1 MGGKNNGFFFFFG
14 CGCDSITVLT
24 FLQEKKK
31 TLKGMLFQNLYEN
44 ILVRQK
50 LKMNQDNPLINSID
64 YCCELRLV
72 GACSNEQ
79 ER

>member
-1 MGGKNNGFFFFFG
+1 MGGKNNGFFFFW

-64 YCCELRLV
+64 YFHSFSRVLV
-72 GACSNEQ
+72 QLEVLLT
-79 ER
+79 